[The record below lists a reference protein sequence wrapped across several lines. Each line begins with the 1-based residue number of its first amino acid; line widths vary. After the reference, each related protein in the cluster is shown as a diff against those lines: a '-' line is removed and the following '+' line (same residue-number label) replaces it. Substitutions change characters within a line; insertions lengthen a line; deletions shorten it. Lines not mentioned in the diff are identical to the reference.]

1 MMQKIISI
9 LADHIEYVTGGFS
22 LLAFVVTAGVLIAKF
37 ILDYRKSALE
47 NSKGKTRVEILERL
61 SDYFN
66 IDTSK
71 LTNQQKYM
79 LIMEQIKIKRHK
91 LNLNVFMFCFASVI
105 FGGVAFYTI
114 EKEKTPD
121 PIDSK
126 TTQEKV
132 EPFPFLNRPPLALA
146 TVSVAQVSVAKPNE
160 NDGKAKS
167 DAGSSAKPVDEV
179 APAESKNK
187 KVFEVPAGTLKKNVS
202 VDGTWDTVDG
212 KSVFKYQQDFMGA
225 EFNSSV
231 VFDSGVAKKSKL
243 ILDKTYNEYNWD
255 NNGTLR
261 NDKTGNSG
269 IPPRYCFGERYKEF
283 ISEIVS
289 KYGDA
294 TGKPKI
300 TSEDISSDL
309 PNLSGNCG
317 QIHSASCNNQG
328 NFKKIVYEFKDDSG
342 TNILIFTAK
351 NTVWYRDYTLWER
364 SGLHNYNNCEWTLEL
379 K

>member
-1 MMQKIISI
+1 MVQKIISI
-9 LADHIEYVTGGFS
+9 LANNIEYVTGGFS
-22 LLAFVVTAGVLIAKF
+22 LLAFVVTAGVLIAKYM
-37 ILDYRKSALE
+37 LDYRKSALE
-47 NSKGKTRVEILERL
+47 NSQGKTRVKILDRL
-61 SDYFN
+61 ADYFD

-79 LIMEQIKIKRHK
+79 LVMEQIKTKRHK
-91 LNLNVFMFCFASVI
+91 LNLNVFMFCFASII
-105 FGGVAFYTI
+105 FGGVALYTI
-114 EKEKTPD
+114 ENGKDVGPD
-121 PIDSK
+121 DNK
-126 TTQEKV
+126 TTQNKV
-132 EPFPFLNRPPLALA
+132 EPLPFLNRPPLAWA
-146 TVSVAQVSVAKPNE
+146 TVSGAQAITAKPNK
-160 NDGKAKS
+160 NDGKAKN
-167 DAGSSAKPVDEV
+167 DVGPSSQPVKEV
-179 APAESKNK
+179 VQVESKNK
-187 KVFEVPAGTLKKNVS
+187 KVFEVPEGTLKKNIN

-212 KSVFKYQQDFMGA
+212 QSVFKYHQDFMSA

-231 VFDSGVAKKSKL
+231 VFVNGVAKKSKL

-255 NNGTLR
+255 NKGVLR
-261 NDKTGNSG
+261 NEKTGNSG
-269 IPPRYCFGERYKEF
+269 VPPRYCFGERYKKF

-294 TGKPKI
+294 TDQPKV
-300 TSEDISSDL
+300 TSENISSDL

-317 QIHSASCNNQG
+317 QIHSARCNNQG

-351 NTVWYRDYTLWER
+351 NTVWYRDYSLWER